1 MVQFRFNRLVF
12 GLSPSLFILCSTIK
26 HPLKFYRQSKLEM
39 AEMLKNSLYVDDL
52 ITGDDNEK
60 AAFAI
65 YKKSK
70 VIMAEGG
77 FRLRKWNSNS
87 ASLIEEI
94 AKFEVSNDQTPA
106 SQQTCDFPGVTKE
119 DDESYAKS
127 STSLSSPTSS
137 DRINWDIANDEIF
150 INFADLYEYGKSLL
164 VNKRLVLKLTVKVF
178 DPLGFLSPLVIRLKI
193 LFQVLCSEKVN
204 WDQPLRGEMD
214 QT

>member
-1 MVQFRFNRLVF
+1 
-12 GLSPSLFILCSTIK
+12 
-26 HPLKFYRQSKLEM
+26 M

-204 WDQPLRGEMD
+204 WDQSLRGEMD

>member
-1 MVQFRFNRLVF
+1 MLWFLWFKDPTAETPEMVQFRFSRLVF
-12 GLSPSLFILCSTIK
+12 ELTASLSILCSTIK

-119 DDESYAKS
+119 DDKSYAKS
-127 STSLSSPTSS
+127 STRLSSPTSS
-137 DRINWDIANDEIF
+137 DGITVKVLGINWDIANDEIF

-164 VNKRLVLKLTVKVF
+164 VSKRSCSN
-178 DPLGFLSPLVIRLKI
+178 SPSRFSTL
-193 LFQVLCSEKVN
+193 
-204 WDQPLRGEMD
+204 
-214 QT
+214 